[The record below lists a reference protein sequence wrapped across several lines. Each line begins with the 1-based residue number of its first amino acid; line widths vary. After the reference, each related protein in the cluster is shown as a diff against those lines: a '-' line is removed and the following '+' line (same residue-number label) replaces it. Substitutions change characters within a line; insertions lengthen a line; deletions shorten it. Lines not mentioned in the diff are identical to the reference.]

1 MFNKIGLTLI
11 LSTMLAVSYAATI
24 SGFVTRKDSSEPM
37 EYVNIQVLEIQA
49 GTQSNKKGYY
59 VVEIK
64 KTGTYTL
71 KASTISYLP
80 ITHTFEIKNEEDKVQ
95 FDLPMEK
102 SSYEMAKTVVTGKRE
117 EDEVN
122 TPTIHVG
129 TIRQSTEDIL
139 NTVSVAEADVFRSV
153 LTLPGVTPI
162 SDFSSG
168 LYVRGGSPDQNLI
181 LLDDIDV
188 YNPNHFGGVF
198 STFNADAVDK
208 VELMKGGYPAKYGGR
223 MSSVLD
229 VTNRQGNR
237 NYHQGV
243 ARLSLISSSATLEGP
258 WSIGN
263 EKGSYMGSFRR
274 TYLDL
279 LEALTDIGLP
289 DYYFYDGHMKLNWDI
304 TNYDKVST
312 SMYLGK
318 DNLNMDVGAKLHLDW
333 GNNTVTTQ
341 WMHVFNPTLFSQFIL
356 AGSQFTSHFVQS
368 SENSESFKRLNG
380 IDDITLKNISNWKLN
395 NSNQLDFGFELKWN
409 NTYLK
414 QTSDYQY
421 DPNSLPDVV
430 VKAGTSSAFIQDAW
444 DIDKNWT
451 FQPGLR
457 LSWYKTLAISLE
469 SPPDASYMNLEPRLS
484 IRRKLGV
491 TSNVY
496 ASFGQY
502 HQYLTLISQGEST
515 PFDVWM
521 PLDGS
526 LKPGLSNHYILG
538 FRKELSIYFG
548 FDIELYYKTYQNLL
562 EYNPATDYTWN
573 NQTGQLKDI
582 FYNGKGTTWG
592 SDFMLRNEWNGLK
605 GFTSYTFSKTH
616 RIMPGMNINPE
627 TQEAEYF
634 YPKYD
639 RTHMIN
645 LVQNFN
651 VSENTGWQLWGS
663 DFKVGCNFSYATG
676 QPSEIPEKV
685 YFDGQQYQILYS
697 YKDRVRLPAYCRFDI
712 STKYEWQKKWGSIE
726 PYFEIINVF
735 NRKNVSYRNYY
746 IVPDDNT
753 GYKLKS
759 ADSTQFPLVPFIGCN
774 VTW

>member
-1 MFNKIGLTLI
+1 MINKIGLTLFI
-11 LSTMLAVSYAATI
+11 TSFLSIISAATI
-24 SGFVTRKDSSEPM
+24 SGFVTRKDSAEPM
-37 EYVNIQVLEIQA
+37 EYVNVLVNEIQA

-59 VVEIK
+59 VIEIP
-64 KTGTYTL
+64 KTGNYTL
-71 KASTISYLP
+71 KASTISYLVV
-80 ITHTFEIKNEEDKVQ
+80 THSFEVKSTDDKIQ
-95 FDLPMEK
+95 FNIPMEK
-102 SSYEMAKTVVTGKRE
+102 SSVEMAKVVVTGKRE
-117 EDEVN
+117 EDEIN
-122 TPTIHVG
+122 SPTIHVG
-129 TIRQSTEDIL
+129 TIKQTTEDIL
-139 NTVSVAEADVFRSV
+139 NTISVAEADVFRAV
-153 LTLPGVTPI
+153 MTLPGVTPI

-208 VELMKGGYPAKYGGR
+208 VELMKGGFPAEFGGR

-258 WSIGN
+258 WSVGD

-279 LEALTDIGLP
+279 LEKVLDLP
-289 DYYFYDGHMKLNWDI
+289 KYYFYDGHAKLNWDI

-312 SMYLGK
+312 SVYLGK
-318 DNLNMDVGAKLHLDW
+318 DNLEMDVGAKIHLDW
-333 GNNTVTTQ
+333 GNKTATSQ
-341 WMHVFNPTLFSQFIL
+341 WVHIFNPTLFSQFIL
-356 AGSQFTSHFVQS
+356 AGSQFQSHFIQS
-368 SENSESFKRLNG
+368 SDNGETFRRING
-380 IDDITLKNISNWKLN
+380 IDDITLKNISNWKVN
-395 NSNQLDFGFELKWN
+395 NSNQVDFGFELKWN
-409 NTYLK
+409 KTYLK

-421 DPNSLPDVV
+421 DPNSLPNVV
-430 VKAGTSSAFIQDAW
+430 VKAATTSAFIQDAW
-444 DIDKNWT
+444 DIDSDWT

-457 LSWYKTLAISLE
+457 FNWYKTLSISLP
-469 SPPDASYMNLEPRLS
+469 SPPDASYLDVEPRLS
-484 IRRKLGV
+484 IRRKLGIS
-491 TSNVY
+491 SNIY

-538 FRKELSIYFG
+538 YKKELSIFFG
-548 FDIELYYKTYQNLL
+548 MDLELYYKTYQNLL
-562 EYNPATDYTWN
+562 EFNPATDFTWN
-573 NQTGQLKDI
+573 NQTGQLKDT
-582 FYNGKGTTWG
+582 FFTGKGYTWG
-592 SDFMLRNEWNGLK
+592 SDLMLRNEWNGLK
-605 GFTSYTFSKTH
+605 GFASYTFSKT
-616 RIMPGMNINPE
+616 RRKMNGTNINPVTLE
-627 TQEAEYF
+627 PEYF

-639 RTHMIN
+639 RTHTIN
-645 LVQNFN
+645 IVENFN
-651 VSENTGWQLWGS
+651 ISENTGWQLWGA

-685 YFDGQQYQILYS
+685 FFDGQQYQILYS
-697 YKDRVRLPAYCRFDI
+697 YKDRIRLPAYARFDI

-726 PYFEIINVF
+726 PYIEVINVF

-746 IVPDDNT
+746 IVPNENT
-753 GYKLKS
+753 GYILKS
-759 ADSTQFPLVPFIGCN
+759 SDSKQFPLVPFIGVN
-774 VTW
+774 ITW